1 MWATAEPRVRCEAV
15 TGPRHSGAAST
26 VHSHL
31 GPKKGKPAGIPP
43 PANQRRNEI
52 MHHLI
57 FLPLIVVILDVDV
70 KVIRK
75 IIHKVI
81 SRKTR

>member
-1 MWATAEPRVRCEAV
+1 M
-15 TGPRHSGAAST
+15 
-26 VHSHL
+26 
-31 GPKKGKPAGIPP
+31 GKPAGITP

-52 MHHLI
+52 THHLI

-75 IIHKVI
+75 IIRKVI